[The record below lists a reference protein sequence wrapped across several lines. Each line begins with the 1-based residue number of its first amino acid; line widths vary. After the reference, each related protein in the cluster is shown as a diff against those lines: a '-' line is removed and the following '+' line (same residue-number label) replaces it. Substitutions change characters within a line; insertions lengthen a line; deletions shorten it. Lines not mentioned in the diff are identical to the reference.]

1 MGSRRLL
8 HLCSMLEQGMCW
20 HVSLDWAPPLGDIED
35 SSSIEPTHMHVA
47 SEPWLAVPVSLYF
60 SLLPLLSGVPC
71 STGPGTTRC
80 RSTCAEEPVHRCS
93 YQKRSAA

>member
-47 SEPWLAVPVSLYF
+47 SEPWPYL
-60 SLLPLLSGVPC
+60 
-71 STGPGTTRC
+71 
-80 RSTCAEEPVHRCS
+80 
-93 YQKRSAA
+93 